1 MLTFFSNSLSRHVQF
16 DQLEALDKEQLS
28 AFHAELCETVGML
41 NTVITDAKNKER
53 ASGVPVDPDWLHRVS
68 TKKRIALKFATE
80 AHSRIHGGTT
90 IEQRQKYEELYKQR
104 LRAILVEE
112 FGENEL
118 QEIEQ
123 EAMHAAKTDY
133 RTWVE
138 TTKQPMWFVP

>member
-16 DQLEALDKEQLS
+16 DQLEALNKEQLS
-28 AFHAELCETVGML
+28 LFYTELCETVGTL
-41 NTVITDAKNKER
+41 NAVLTEAKSKER
-53 ASGVPVDPDWLHRVS
+53 ASGVPMDPDWLHRVS

-123 EAMHAAKTDY
+123 EAMQAAKTDY

>member
-80 AHSRIHGGTT
+80 EVS
-90 IEQRQKYEELYKQR
+90 
-104 LRAILVEE
+104 
-112 FGENEL
+112 
-118 QEIEQ
+118 
-123 EAMHAAKTDY
+123 
-133 RTWVE
+133 
-138 TTKQPMWFVP
+138 